1 MRLPCSVKIMYL
13 LIKTL
18 NKGYDMGLDM
28 YLTAKRYVWNYKDED
43 KALQDQLDDVMKD
56 DLAEGMRVKEV
67 AVDALYW
74 RKANHIHKWFVDNC
88 QDGEDDCREYWV
100 DAKQLVRLKELCE
113 SVLLQKDVGLLPTAD
128 GFFFG
133 STDYDEWYWSEIEE
147 TAKGLEKVLKLDT
160 DKWDFYYR
168 ASW

>member
-1 MRLPCSVKIMYL
+1 
-13 LIKTL
+13 
-18 NKGYDMGLDM
+18 MGLDM

-67 AVDALYW
+67 SVDALYW

-88 QDGEDDCREYWV
+88 QDGEDDCKEYSVARES
-100 DAKQLVRLKELCE
+100 LEELRDSCQE
-113 SVLLQKDVGLLPTAD
+113 VLNNKNVGLLPTEE

-133 STDYDEWYWSEIEE
+133 STDYDEYYFKELQD
-147 TAKGLEKVLKLDT
+147 TVDGLEKVLKLDT
-160 DKWDFYYR
+160 GKWDFYYR

>member
-1 MRLPCSVKIMYL
+1 
-13 LIKTL
+13 
-18 NKGYDMGLDM
+18 MGLDM
-28 YLTAKRYVWNYKDED
+28 YLTAKRYVWNHKDED

-67 AVDALYW
+67 SVDAFYW

-100 DAKQLVRLKELCE
+100 DAKQLVQLKELCE

-133 STDYDEWYWSEIEE
+133 STDYDEWYWSELEE
-147 TAKGLEKVLKLDT
+147 TAKGLEKVLKLDAS
-160 DKWDFYYR
+160 KWDFYYR

>member
-1 MRLPCSVKIMYL
+1 
-13 LIKTL
+13 
-18 NKGYDMGLDM
+18 MGLDM

-67 AVDALYW
+67 SVDALYW

-88 QDGEDDCREYWV
+88 QGGEDDCKEYWV
-100 DAKQLVRLKELCE
+100 DAKQLVRLKDLCE

-147 TAKGLEKVLKLDT
+147 TAKGLEKVLKLDQG
-160 DKWDFYYR
+160 KWDFYYR